1 MTRDTLDMF
10 QQPDRGRF
18 GDNET
23 QPRPGNGPKVTG
35 SSRLVDLD
43 MVRHNDVIMPASILC
58 SLEGSRTKA
67 VVLPKSQIKSRGYR
81 PGRTQGAELLRSERA
96 GDAAALAG
104 GGEGVGVMLP
114 CNDAIA
120 FVFGREFGNLG
131 EGWGHAD

>member
-58 SLEGSRTKA
+58 SLDGSRTKA
-67 VVLPKSQIKSRGYR
+67 VVLPNSQIEVVATGPVERKARSCFDQNVRVTLPR
-81 PGRTQGAELLRSERA
+81 WLAEKKGL
-96 GDAAALAG
+96 
-104 GGEGVGVMLP
+104 V
-114 CNDAIA
+114 
-120 FVFGREFGNLG
+120 
-131 EGWGHAD
+131 